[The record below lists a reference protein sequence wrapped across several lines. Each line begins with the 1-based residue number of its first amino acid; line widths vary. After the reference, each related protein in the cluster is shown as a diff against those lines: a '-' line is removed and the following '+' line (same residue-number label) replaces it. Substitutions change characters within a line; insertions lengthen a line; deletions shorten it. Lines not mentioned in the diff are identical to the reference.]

1 MPTKNISLPAEL
13 DRYID
18 AKVASGEYAHASEVV
33 REGVRL
39 LMRQESDKLEWLK
52 NAIAEGIA
60 SAETGPLYEANEQLL
75 EKIKREGRA
84 RVAARAKMS

>member
-1 MPTKNISLPAEL
+1 MATKNVSLPVDL

-33 REGVRL
+33 REGLRL
-39 LMRQESDKLEWLK
+39 LMRQEADKLEWLK

-60 SAETGPLYEANEQLL
+60 SAEVDEGMEFDDAMMER
-75 EKIKREGRA
+75 IKA
-84 RVAARAKMS
+84 RGLAMVAAKRAMG